1 MTYQPFIRR
10 RTARVFLAAGCALLL
25 VMGCHR
31 RGNEYPPE
39 VVENFL
45 RACGSRA
52 SESACRCSLE
62 KVQERYTADEY
73 RALEAHIAATRQ
85 VPKELLDIIATC
97 R

>member
-1 MTYQPFIRR
+1 MMITRR
-10 RTARVFLAAGCALLL
+10 RTARLFLATGCALLL
-25 VMGCHR
+25 VAACQR

-45 RACGSRA
+45 RACGGRA

-73 RALEAHIAATRQ
+73 RALEARIAATRQ
-85 VPKELLDIIATC
+85 VPKELLDIIAAC

>member
-1 MTYQPFIRR
+1 MMVTRR
-10 RTARVFLAAGCALLL
+10 RTARVWLAMGCALLL
-25 VMGCHR
+25 AVACRR

-73 RALEAHIAATRQ
+73 RALETRIAATRQ
-85 VPKELLDIIATC
+85 VPRELLDIIATC